1 MTLKFEQNNSVSG
14 FRENLGELKLGTPS
28 LTNHSYDSNLCSQS
42 ELKET
47 HAVGAAEGKTYD
59 EHHERNHNSES
70 GQTKIFQEA
79 N

>member
-1 MTLKFEQNNSVSG
+1 MTLKFEQNNSVKWFPG
-14 FRENLGELKLGTPS
+14 KFGRTKTK
-28 LTNHSYDSNLCSQS
+28 
-42 ELKET
+42 ELKEN

>member
-1 MTLKFEQNNSVSG
+1 MIATYLANQ
-14 FRENLGELKLGTPS
+14 
-28 LTNHSYDSNLCSQS
+28 
-42 ELKET
+42 LKEN